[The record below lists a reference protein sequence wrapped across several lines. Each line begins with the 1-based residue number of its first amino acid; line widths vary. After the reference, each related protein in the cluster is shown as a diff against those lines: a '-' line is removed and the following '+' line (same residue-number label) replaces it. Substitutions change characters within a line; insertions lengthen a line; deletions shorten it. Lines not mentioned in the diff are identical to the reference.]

1 MVSFRK
7 FYLPKISRYTVSYRI
22 VLLSYITSCVIFMK
36 EEGYEE
42 ERLEAA
48 GWTGVKV
55 RMYVVAYSHVLY
67 MCMIMLHI

>member
-1 MVSFRK
+1 
-7 FYLPKISRYTVSYRI
+7 
-22 VLLSYITSCVIFMK
+22 MK

-55 RMYVVAYSHVLY
+55 RMYVVAYSQVLY
-67 MCMIMLHI
+67 YVYDNVTCINNEVRKDLSDIREYDP

>member
-1 MVSFRK
+1 MFLIMQ
-7 FYLPKISRYTVSYRI
+7 YI
-22 VLLSYITSCVIFMK
+22 VAICFLVCIMK

-55 RMYVVAYSHVLY
+55 RMYVAAYSHVLY
-67 MCMIMLHI
+67 MCMIMLHV

>member
-1 MVSFRK
+1 
-7 FYLPKISRYTVSYRI
+7 
-22 VLLSYITSCVIFMK
+22 MK

-55 RMYVVAYSHVLY
+55 YMYVAAYSHVLY
-67 MCMIMLHI
+67 YVYDNVTCINNEVRKDLPDIRECDP